1 MSTLKPSL
9 GDRFYAGLLRLLPF
23 EFGSEFGGEMEE
35 VFREQRAD
43 TAGRRGAA
51 ALAKMWAT
59 TVGDIFR
66 MAPREHL
73 SVLAQ
78 DARFALRMM
87 RRNLG
92 YTIAAVVILGLGIG
106 VNTAM

>member
-1 MSTLKPSL
+1 MSSPKESI
-9 GDRFYAGLLRLLPF
+9 GDRIFAGLLRLLPF
-23 EFGSEFGGEMEE
+23 DFRSEFGGEMEE
-35 VFREQRAD
+35 VFREQRAE
-43 TAGRRGAA
+43 TAVRRGPA

-92 YTIAAVVILGLGIG
+92 YTIAAVLILGLGIG
-106 VNTAM
+106 